1 MFSDPA
7 KNVEQFGLSKGM
19 FIADFGAGS
28 GFYTMLLAKAVGE
41 NGRVYAIDIQKELIQ
56 KIKNQAKIEHLSNIE
71 IIWGDV
77 EKIGGSKMKDGS
89 VDAVIIANILFQ
101 IPDKN
106 NICLEAK
113 RILKKEGK
121 VFVIDWI
128 DSFGNLGPRQE
139 DVFSPSKAKEIF
151 QKNGFAVEK
160 EFSAGEYHYGLI
172 FKNNE

>member
-7 KNVEQFGLSKGM
+7 KNIEQLGLSKGM
-19 FIADFGAGS
+19 FVADFGAGS
-28 GFYTMLLAKAVGE
+28 GFYTMSSAKAVGE
-41 NGRVYAIDIQKELIQ
+41 KGRVYAIDVQKELIQ

-77 EKIGGSKMKDGS
+77 EKVGGSKMRDDS

-101 IPDKN
+101 LSDKN

-113 RILKKEGK
+113 RILKKGGRLL
-121 VFVIDWI
+121 VVDWI

-139 DVFSPSKAKEIF
+139 DIFSVSGAKEIF
-151 QKNGFAVEK
+151 LKNGFAVEK
-160 EFSAGEYHYGLI
+160 EFNAGEHHYGLI
-172 FKNNE
+172 FKKQ